1 MTNTSNKVLSL
12 QGKFDIAKK
21 QSEGGNPDCGYSIDG
36 RLYNA
41 YLTNEEW
48 SEFVRV
54 MPPAIKKQFRDGSGG
69 EMRERKTRYGNRVP
83 PKMASYGSSSRMLY
97 GLAKDIPNF
106 NFEYKLPTRIGRP
119 AHLDGFIKNG
129 NLYIEAKCRE
139 IYGGKGEVKTDYDPL
154 YDYLSS
160 SIKLGYERNDKKVT
174 FYWNKQE
181 IKHFD
186 LKQMICH
193 LLGIANNLLYRGI
206 TPVNFLYL
214 VYQPTQN
221 LLSYMKDK
229 DYRKIQEIWEQE
241 KQEAESIDFK
251 QLYYYIALYLH
262 TKMNVGRDNT
272 TKQIEKMAGGFSF
285 SFCTQNDF
293 TDHINRTQNV
303 RKV

>member
-1 MTNTSNKVLSL
+1 MTNTPNKGLSL
-12 QGKFDIAKK
+12 QDKFDIAKK

-36 RLYNA
+36 RLYNR
-41 YLTNEEW
+41 YLTNDEW
-48 SEFVRV
+48 DEFVRA
-54 MPPAIKKQFRDGSGG
+54 MPPAIKKQFGNGSGG

-83 PKMASYGSSSRMLY
+83 PKMASCGSSSRMLY
-97 GLAKDIPNF
+97 GLAKDIPDF
-106 NFEYKLPTRIGRP
+106 NFEHKLPTRIGGD
-119 AHLDGFIKNG
+119 AHLDGFIKKS

-154 YDYLSS
+154 YDYLSRYTL
-160 SIKLGYERNDKKVT
+160 LGFDRRNKMVT
-174 FYWNKQE
+174 FHWNKQE

-193 LLGIANNLLYRGI
+193 LLGIANDLLCRGI
-206 TPVNFLYL
+206 EPVNFLYL
-214 VYQPTQN
+214 VYQPTQD
-221 LLSYMKDK
+221 LLSYMEDN
-229 DYRKIQEIWEQE
+229 DSHKIQEIWGQE

-272 TKQIEKMAGGFSF
+272 TKQIEKMAGVFSF